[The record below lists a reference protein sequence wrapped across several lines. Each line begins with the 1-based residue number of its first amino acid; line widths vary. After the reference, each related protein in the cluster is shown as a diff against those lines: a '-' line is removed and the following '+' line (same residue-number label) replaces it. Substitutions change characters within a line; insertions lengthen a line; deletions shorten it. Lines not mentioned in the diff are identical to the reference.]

1 MRALLASPLGLL
13 IGLSLGALGGGG
25 SILAVPLLVYVAGEG
40 ARAATTTALVVVGA
54 VSLGGAVAHW
64 RAGRVRL
71 GWGLLFSL
79 AGSGGSV
86 AGSLLNRTANPQWL
100 LLAFAGLM
108 LVAAWRM
115 LAQQRAPAQLQ
126 PAMALAGGGGGP
138 TGPTTLPTRDPLGAL
153 GGWGTVAKVAAVGS
167 VVGFLTGFFGVG
179 GGFVIV
185 PGLVLALGFRMP
197 EAIGTSLLVIAI
209 DAAVALSTRLATAGI
224 DWHVALPFTVAG
236 LLGVSAG
243 KRLADR
249 LRPQTLVRG
258 FASLLVLLAAYVALR
273 STLALVH

>member
-1 MRALLASPLGLL
+1 
-13 IGLSLGALGGGG
+13 
-25 SILAVPLLVYVAGEG
+25 
-40 ARAATTTALVVVGA
+40 
-54 VSLGGAVAHW
+54 
-64 RAGRVRL
+64 
-71 GWGLLFSL
+71 
-79 AGSGGSV
+79 
-86 AGSLLNRTANPQWL
+86 
-100 LLAFAGLM
+100 
-108 LVAAWRM
+108 M

-249 LRPQTLVRG
+249 LRPQTLVWG
-258 FASLLVLLAAYVALR
+258 FASLLVLLAAYVAVR

>member
-40 ARAATTTALVVVGA
+40 ARGATTTALVVVGT

-71 GWGLLFSL
+71 GGGLLFGL
-79 AGSGGSV
+79 AGSGGSL
-86 AGSLLNRTANPQWL
+86 AGSLLNRAANPQWL
-100 LLAFAGLM
+100 LLAFAALM

-115 LAQQRAPAQLQ
+115 LAQQGAAARLQ
-126 PAMALAGGGGGP
+126 PAAAVAGGGSTVLG
-138 TGPTTLPTRDPLGAL
+138 TGRLAR
-153 GGWGTVAKVAAVGS
+153 GGWGTAGKVVGVGT

-185 PGLVLALGFRMP
+185 PGLVLALGFGMA
-197 EAIGTSLLVIAI
+197 EAVGTSLLVIAL
-209 DAAVALSTRLATAGI
+209 DAAVALSTRLATTGI

-236 LLGVSAG
+236 LLGVGAG
-243 KRLADR
+243 KRVADR
-249 LRPQTLVRG
+249 LPGETLVRG
-258 FASLLVLLAAYVALR
+258 FVALLVILAAYVALR
-273 STLALVH
+273 STLALVR